1 MRRMSITRPGGFAAA
16 GLLVLVGPVRLAAL
30 RAAGL
35 NGTAPP
41 HAAAIK
47 SLVSTLTNN
56 WIWLV
61 SLGLGLIVVVLAGL
75 LVAGSRTAP
84 DWLFKVIGGILIILV
99 GAPALLA

>member
-1 MRRMSITRPGGFAAA
+1 MRSALIVRGGTLAAA
-16 GLLVLVGPVRLAAL
+16 GMVAAAEIQLAAL

-47 SLVSTLTNN
+47 SLISTLTNN

-61 SLGLGLIVVVLAGL
+61 SLGLGLIIVVLAGL

>member
-1 MRRMSITRPGGFAAA
+1 MRSIPTGLVGRATAAA
-16 GLLVLVGPVRLAAL
+16 LLLAASGELAAL

-41 HAAAIK
+41 HAQAIK
-47 SLVSTLTNN
+47 QLVSTLTDN

-61 SLGLGLIVVVLAGL
+61 SLGLGLIIVVLAGL

-84 DWLFKVIGGILIILV
+84 DWLFKVIAGILIILV

>member
-1 MRRMSITRPGGFAAA
+1 VVAALA
-16 GLLVLVGPVRLAAL
+16 QGQLAAL

-41 HAAAIK
+41 NDAAIK
-47 SLVSTLTNN
+47 ALVSTLTDN
-56 WIWLV
+56 WIWLI

-75 LVAGSRTAP
+75 LIAGSRTAP
-84 DWLFKVIGGILIILV
+84 DWLFKVIAGILIILV

>member
-1 MRRMSITRPGGFAAA
+1 M
-16 GLLVLVGPVRLAAL
+16 
-30 RAAGL
+30 

-41 HAAAIK
+41 HGAAIK
-47 SLVSTLTNN
+47 ALVSTLTDN

-61 SLGLGLIVVVLAGL
+61 SLGLGLIIVVLAGL

-84 DWLFKVIGGILIILV
+84 DWLFKVIAGILIILV

>member
-1 MRRMSITRPGGFAAA
+1 VVTAVAVAA
-16 GLLVLVGPVRLAAL
+16 GGAQLAAL
-30 RAAGL
+30 RAAGM

-41 HAAAIK
+41 NAAAIK
-47 SLVSTLTNN
+47 GLISTLTDN

-61 SLGLGLIVVVLAGL
+61 SLGLGLIIVVLAGL

-84 DWLFKVIGGILIILV
+84 DWLFKVIGGVLIILV

>member
-1 MRRMSITRPGGFAAA
+1 MRRNQIAQGSAFAVAGVFAAGQAQLAALHAA
-16 GLLVLVGPVRLAAL
+16 GLT
-30 RAAGL
+30 
-35 NGTAPP
+35 GTAP
-41 HAAAIK
+41 ANGQAIQA
-47 SLVSTLTNN
+47 LINTLTQN

-75 LVAGSRTAP
+75 LIAGSRTAP

>member
-1 MRRMSITRPGGFAAA
+1 MRSSLVVRGGTLAAA
-16 GLLVLVGPVRLAAL
+16 GMVAAVGIRLAAL

-47 SLVSTLTNN
+47 SLISTLTNN

-61 SLGLGLIVVVLAGL
+61 SLGLGLIIVVLAGL